1 MPDGQGEVIVVL
13 KVSRRGQVPPFIVMD
28 VMQAAADREAAGADV
43 LHLEVGQP
51 ATAAPRGVIEA
62 ARRALERDR
71 LGYTLAFGIPE
82 LRERIAGHYRDWYGV
97 DVGIERIAVTKG
109 SSAAFLLAF
118 LAAFDAGDRVAM
130 VTPGYPAYR
139 NILTA
144 LGITP
149 VMIPSAAEH
158 RYQPTPDL
166 LEALDGPLDGL
177 VIASPS
183 NPAGTMLD
191 PDRLRTLLGYCRS
204 HGIRVVS
211 DEIYHGITYDVTQ
224 ASALGFG
231 DEAIVVNS
239 FSKYFSM
246 TGWRLGW
253 MIVPP
258 ELVRAVE
265 CLSQNLFIS
274 SPSLSQHAAVAA
286 FDCHEELEA
295 NVARYRRN
303 REVLLNELPA
313 AGISDLAPA
322 DGAFYV
328 YANVSR
334 FTNDSVGFCSRML
347 SDIGVAGTPGV
358 DFDADRGM
366 ATVRLSFAGSTQE
379 MVEAC
384 ARLRTWLA

>member
-1 MPDGQGEVIVVL
+1 
-13 KVSRRGQVPPFIVMD
+13 
-28 VMQAAADREAAGADV
+28 
-43 LHLEVGQP
+43 
-51 ATAAPRGVIEA
+51 
-62 ARRALERDR
+62 
-71 LGYTLAFGIPE
+71 
-82 LRERIAGHYRDWYGV
+82 
-97 DVGIERIAVTKG
+97 
-109 SSAAFLLAF
+109 
-118 LAAFDAGDRVAM
+118 M

-177 VIASPS
+177 VMASPS

-191 PDRLRTLLGYCRS
+191 PDRMRALLAYCRGR
-204 HGIRVVS
+204 GIRVVS
-211 DEIYHGITYDVTQ
+211 DEIYHGITYGVMQ

-313 AGISDLAPA
+313 AGIGDLAPA
-322 DGAFYV
+322 DGAFYI
-328 YANVSR
+328 YAGVSR
-334 FTNDSVGFCSRML
+334 FTNDSVEFCNRML
-347 SDIGVAGTPGV
+347 SDIGVACTPGSRLRCRPRHGDGAPV
-358 DFDADRGM
+358 VRRFDAGDGRGLCTS
-366 ATVRLSFAGSTQE
+366 ADLAGLIGSALRP
-379 MVEAC
+379 VPPAPPR
-384 ARLRTWLA
+384 RLRVLGHGHRGRRSLLRRRVALEPDHAFIGHDLDHKSRRGGLVIVRRSHLRIRRVLRLLFGLGNRFVRRA

>member
-1 MPDGQGEVIVVL
+1 MVL
-13 KVSRRGQVPPFIVMD
+13 KVSGRGQVPPFIVMD
-28 VMQAAADREAAGADV
+28 VMQAAADREAAGSDV

-62 ARRALERDR
+62 AKRALERDR

-97 DVGIERIAVTKG
+97 DVDVERIAVTKG

-130 VTPGYPAYR
+130 ITPGYPAYR

-149 VMIPSAAEH
+149 VIIPSGAEH
-158 RYQPTPDL
+158 RYQPTPSL
-166 LEALDGPLDGL
+166 LDAVDGPLDGL
-177 VIASPS
+177 VVASPS

-191 PDRLRTLLGYCRS
+191 PARMRALAAYCRGR
-204 HGIRVVS
+204 GIRMVS
-211 DEIYHGITYDVTQ
+211 DEIYHGITYGMTQ
-224 ASALGFG
+224 ASALEFG
-231 DEAIVVNS
+231 DEVIVVNS

-258 ELVRAVE
+258 DMVRAVE
-265 CLSQNLFIS
+265 CLAQNLFIS
-274 SPSLSQHAAVAA
+274 SPTLSQHAAVAA
-286 FDCHEELEA
+286 FDCHGELEA
-295 NVARYRRN
+295 NVERYRRN
-303 REVLLNELPA
+303 RDVLLNGLPS
-313 AGISDLAPA
+313 AGIDDLAPA

-334 FTNDSVGFCSRML
+334 FTNDSAGFCSRML
-347 SDIGVAGTPGV
+347 SSIGVACTPGI
-358 DFDADRGM
+358 DFDSDRGM
-366 ATVRLSFAGSTQE
+366 ATVRLSFAGATQD

-384 ARLRTWLA
+384 ARLRNWLA